1 MKTGLY
7 HREKTSFT
15 YEICKWIL
23 TLAFLANLYQVN
35 ARTFLSLPLKLGSS
49 HDEGEGRYRR
59 SDQFQ
64 SQRNN
69 LKGKPGQGYYV
80 EMDIGTPPQR
90 VSYLSKE
97 CFLKMGI
104 KFVD

>member
-1 MKTGLY
+1 MKTGLH

-15 YEICKWIL
+15 HEICRWIL

-35 ARTFLSLPLKLGSS
+35 ARTFLSLPLKFGSI

-90 VSYLSKE
+90 VSYLREE
-97 CFLKMGI
+97 C
-104 KFVD
+104 